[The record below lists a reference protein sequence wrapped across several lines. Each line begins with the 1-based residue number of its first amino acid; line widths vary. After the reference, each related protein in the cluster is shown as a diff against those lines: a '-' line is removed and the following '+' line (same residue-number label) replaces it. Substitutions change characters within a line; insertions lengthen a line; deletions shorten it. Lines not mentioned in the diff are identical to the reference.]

1 MTLQCTGIM
10 VGHVSPEAYCGG
22 NIAFIQNGD
31 IVTIDP
37 VSKTLGVVC
46 LSLVITMCMHSQV
59 CMSETFCR
67 FPHWCQL
74 LCSFTQ
80 FFITDS
86 LYMHSTVN
94 VV

>member
-37 VSKTLGVVC
+37 VSKTLDMVC
-46 LSLVITMCMHSQV
+46 LSLVITMCMLAQV
-59 CMSETFCR
+59 CMSACVYV
-67 FPHWCQL
+67 CA
-74 LCSFTQ
+74 
-80 FFITDS
+80 
-86 LYMHSTVN
+86 STVYAC
-94 VV
+94 VCYAYIILS